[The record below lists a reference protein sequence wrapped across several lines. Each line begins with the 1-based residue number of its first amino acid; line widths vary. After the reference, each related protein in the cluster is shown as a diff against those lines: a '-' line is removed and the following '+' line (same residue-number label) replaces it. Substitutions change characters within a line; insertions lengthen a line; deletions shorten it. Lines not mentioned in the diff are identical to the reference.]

1 MLIFDIGAIIFGV
14 GLLIFLLYS
23 IFIPRRK
30 KRPNMIYTLMLLPLL
45 GGLPMLAGG
54 MSQHFG
60 FSITDS
66 IVYVGAMIFGG
77 VIGVLLPKPKKS
89 KR

>member
-1 MLIFDIGAIIFGV
+1 MLIFDIGTIIFGV
-14 GLLIFLLYS
+14 GLLILLLYR
-23 IFIPRRK
+23 IFIPK
-30 KRPNMIYTLMLLPLL
+30 KRPQTSWTLMLLPLL

-66 IVYVGAMIFGG
+66 IELVGGIIIGG
-77 VIGVLLPKPKKS
+77 AIGLLLPKPKKS
-89 KR
+89 K